1 MKKRK
6 TKITIN
12 GLIIGNFIM
21 ILMIFILDNKLNL
34 KIYPFALLIVSVN
47 FYQLRKIFLEK
58 LISKKGSIKKE
69 NYILKKRQLDVVCDS
84 DKQKY
89 NIDYVNELLDINIE
103 KIKNLNRKI
112 SKVSKT
118 FVELLISASILS
130 FILIILLNLK
140 TFSFV

>member
-12 GLIIGNFIM
+12 GLIIGDFIM

-112 SKVSKT
+112 GKVSKT